1 MQKSDQLA
9 LSPENADREI
19 LRQLVP
25 IVENHNQVHV
35 ELNFEITVHVRG
47 TRVRI
52 REKHVERNFQVWE
65 HVAVSNLDI
74 LNLRRVS
81 LALKSFDAHKLDLD

>member
-35 ELNFEITVHVRG
+35 ELNFEITVHVCG

-52 REKHVERNFQVWE
+52 REKHVERNLQVWE
-65 HVAVSNLDI
+65 NVAVSNLDI

-81 LALKSFDAHKLDLD
+81 LALKSFDTHKLDLD